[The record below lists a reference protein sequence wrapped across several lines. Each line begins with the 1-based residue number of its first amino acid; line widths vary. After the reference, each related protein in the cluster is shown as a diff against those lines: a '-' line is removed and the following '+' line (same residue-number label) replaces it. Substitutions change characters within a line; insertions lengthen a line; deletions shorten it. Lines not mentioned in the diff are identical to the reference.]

1 METRFLSLP
10 SFQNM
15 YKQNRLL
22 VELKVK
28 QNKVRNKEGI
38 EKIIVKKLL
47 FFSYFIKKYN
57 KIRNEYDFDFLGYIL
72 NILF

>member
-1 METRFLSLP
+1 MP